1 MSYRPF
7 ILSSFNDYD
16 IHFTVMNYKD
26 DSDLMHVESVD
37 FIPLFHD
44 QYPDQSWADIQ
55 DRIYSLIIELFTGAA
70 SAEPPAGITCYPQV
84 IIRQLLS
91 LVIISL

>member
-1 MSYRPF
+1 
-7 ILSSFNDYD
+7 
-16 IHFTVMNYKD
+16 MNYKD